1 MLKCVIFSTC
11 LEQVCVLVPR
21 LFIKGKPRIID
32 VPLTSSKVSRE
43 LKKVCQKHTDIYDWS
58 GIICTIKLKQCLA
71 ASKIKHRTRW
81 KIVLNIQW

>member
-32 VPLTSSKVSRE
+32 VSLTSSKVSRE
-43 LKKVCQKHTDIYDWS
+43 LKKVCQKHTDIYECS
-58 GIICTIKLKQCLA
+58 TIKLKQCLA

-81 KIVLNIQW
+81 KIVLNIQ

>member
-43 LKKVCQKHTDIYDWS
+43 LKKVCQNTQIS
-58 GIICTIKLKQCLA
+58 MTALE
-71 ASKIKHRTRW
+71 SS
-81 KIVLNIQW
+81 VL

>member
-43 LKKVCQKHTDIYDWS
+43 LKKCVKNTQISMTALES
-58 GIICTIKLKQCLA
+58 
-71 ASKIKHRTRW
+71 S
-81 KIVLNIQW
+81 VL